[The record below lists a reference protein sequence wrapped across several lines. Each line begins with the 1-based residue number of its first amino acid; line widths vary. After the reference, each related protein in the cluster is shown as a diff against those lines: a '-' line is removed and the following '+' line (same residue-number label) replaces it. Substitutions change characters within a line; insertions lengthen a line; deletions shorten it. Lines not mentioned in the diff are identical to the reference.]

1 VRIRPVYQMLYGGG
15 SFSVPRSSAHWLTV
29 IEALRSTEIWW
40 SESLLDD
47 LL

>member
-15 SFSVPRSSAHWLTV
+15 SFSLPRSSAHWLTV
-29 IEALRSTEIWW
+29 IGSLWSLEIWW
-40 SESLLDD
+40 SESLLNV